1 MSHMI
6 ILINAYNSHKYLHM
20 FSSIRIMIVVLLM
33 AGISGAGIYVMK
45 LRSDNAI
52 LKANQTKLEGAIAEQ
67 NKVLEQQKQDFKAIL
82 ESNKKLNTLINTF
95 KKDLEDL
102 DKRFTKKNRDIG
114 KLAIE
119 RTEAIERIVNKGG
132 KNAARCIELASGAEH
147 TEEELK
153 ATLKS
158 KINPECPA
166 LANPNYVEHQ

>member
-1 MSHMI
+1 MI
-6 ILINAYNSHKYLHM
+6 FA
-20 FSSIRIMIVVLLM
+20 VLLIT
-33 AGISGAGIYVMK
+33 GIAGAGMYVMK

-67 NKVLEQQKQDFKAIL
+67 NKVLEQQKQDFEAIM
-82 ESNKKLNTLINTF
+82 ESNKKLNVLINTF

-102 DKRFTKKNRDIG
+102 DQRFTKKNRDIG
-114 KLAIE
+114 KLAIK
-119 RTEAIERIVNKGG
+119 RTEAIERIINKGG

-166 LANPNYVEHQ
+166 LANPNYVPHQ